1 MKKLTWKEKI
11 SKFILA
17 VLVVGVIFSCSNV
30 EQAQAASKKGTYYYG
45 TVLNRTKGGKKYGS
59 WQPGTKKV
67 KYTSKSI
74 TFYGSFMKSKKA
86 SLEFNKKNF
95 VKYGKKTFKLTSK
108 TKYYWTD
115 EYGRI
120 PAKKYEALKC
130 CKKLNGLMVTL
141 KVTNGKVVS
150 LTFYS

>member
-1 MKKLTWKEKI
+1 MEKSTWKERI
-11 SKFILA
+11 SKFLA
-17 VLVVGVIFSCSNV
+17 IVLVFGIVLSCTNI
-30 EQAQAASKKGTYYYG
+30 EQAQAASKKKTYYYG
-45 TVLNRTKGGKKYGS
+45 TVLNRTKGGRKYGS

-67 KYTSKSI
+67 TYTSKSI
-74 TFYGSFMKSKKA
+74 TFYGSFMKSTKA
-86 SLEFNKKNF
+86 SLQFNKKNF

-115 EYGRI
+115 EYGKI
-120 PAKKYEALKC
+120 PAKKYEALRC
-130 CKKLNGLMVTL
+130 CKSLNGLMVAL

>member
-1 MKKLTWKEKI
+1 MKKQTWKEKI

-17 VLVVGVIFSCSNV
+17 MLVVGVVFTCYN
-30 EQAQAASKKGTYYYG
+30 ADALQAASKKGTYYYG
-45 TVLNRTKGGKKYGS
+45 TVLNRTKGGKQYGF

-74 TFYGSFMKSKKA
+74 TFYGSFMKSKNA
-86 SLEFNKKNF
+86 SLKFNKKNF

>member
-1 MKKLTWKEKI
+1 MKKSTWKERF

-17 VLVVGVIFSCSNV
+17 VFVVGIIFSCSNI
-30 EQAQAASKKGTYYYG
+30 EQVQAASKKGTYY
-45 TVLNRTKGGKKYGS
+45 
-59 WQPGTKKV
+59 
-67 KYTSKSI
+67 YTSKSI
-74 TFYGSFMKSKKA
+74 TFYGSFMKSNKA
-86 SLEFNKKNF
+86 SLKFNKKNF

>member
-1 MKKLTWKEKI
+1 MKKSTWKERL

-17 VLVVGVIFSCSNV
+17 VLVVGIIFSCTNI
-30 EQAQAASKKGTYYYG
+30 EQVQAASKKGTYYYG

-59 WQPGTKKV
+59 WQPGTKKE
-67 KYTSKSI
+67 KYTRKSI
-74 TFYGSFMKSKKA
+74 TF
-86 SLEFNKKNF
+86 KNF

>member
-1 MKKLTWKEKI
+1 MKKSTWKERF

-17 VLVVGVIFSCSNV
+17 VFVVGIIFSCSNI
-30 EQAQAASKKGTYYYG
+30 EQVQAASKKGTYYYG
-45 TVLNRTKGGKKYGS
+45 
-59 WQPGTKKV
+59 
-67 KYTSKSI
+67 
-74 TFYGSFMKSKKA
+74 SFMKSNKA
-86 SLEFNKKNF
+86 SLKFNKKNF